1 MVYCKALH
9 ISLQLLNK
17 QQKEKILLHKQKEVV
32 LRTIDLGL
40 SKFVTSAG
48 FEPATIRAEI

>member
-1 MVYCKALH
+1 MVYCKAHH
-9 ISLQLLNK
+9 ISLQLLCK

-40 SKFVTSAG
+40 REFVTSAG